1 MRVTTSQY
9 EKSGKNH
16 ICSVKTFSSRAW
28 SNRPR
33 KKNSLE
39 QAAFWHEVKVVC
51 CLLTPL
57 FTLSRSSHKTAVKK
71 VSIWVFFTC
80 NKYCLQATDDK
91 SNGSSVREGIPLDA
105 LQKLYELHTPK
116 SFGHE
121 GSKAWALSVVPH
133 FSLSLLSLVFLAWC
147 AFHACLR
154 FAHCTIPEEKWG
166 LLVVYD
172 IHKEKKSSNINV
184 WYWLSY
190 DL

>member
-57 FTLSRSSHKTAVKK
+57 FTLSR
-71 VSIWVFFTC
+71 FFTC

-91 SNGSSVREGIPLDA
+91 SNGSSVREGIPLHA